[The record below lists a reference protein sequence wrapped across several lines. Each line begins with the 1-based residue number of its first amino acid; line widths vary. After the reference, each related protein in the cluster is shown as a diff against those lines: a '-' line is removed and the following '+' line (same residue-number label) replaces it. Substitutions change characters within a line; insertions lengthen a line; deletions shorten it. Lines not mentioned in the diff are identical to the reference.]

1 MKKTTWEDVPGIL
14 AQILEELRAGR
25 PSSCN
30 CAKPK
35 QLELV
40 EREAPASEPEQPKTE
55 AAPAQE
61 APASD
66 VLDREAIRLKVL
78 AHNRENPELRLQ
90 VREIVA
96 ALTPSGEGKFNDV
109 PDAKLPELL
118 AQIEEL
124 VNAAA

>member
-1 MKKTTWEDVPGIL
+1 MKKTKPTWEDVPGIL
-14 AQILEELRAGR
+14 AQILEELRAGG
-25 PSSCN
+25 
-30 CAKPK
+30 KPK

-40 EREAPASEPEQPKTE
+40 EREAPAPEPEQPKTE
-55 AAPAQE
+55 AAPAPE
-61 APASD
+61 APAPD

-78 AHNRENPELRLQ
+78 AHNRENPELRIK

-96 ALTPSGEGKFNDV
+96 SMTPSGEGKFNDV

>member
-1 MKKTTWEDVPGIL
+1 MKKTKPTWEDVPGIL
-14 AQILEELRAGR
+14 AQILEELQAGG
-25 PSSCN
+25 
-30 CAKPK
+30 KPK

-40 EREAPASEPEQPKTE
+40 ERELVEREAPAPEPEQPKTE
-55 AAPAQE
+55 AAPAPE
-61 APASD
+61 APAPD

-78 AHNRENPELRLQ
+78 AHNRENPELRIK

-96 ALTPSGEGKFNDV
+96 SMTPSGEGKFNDV